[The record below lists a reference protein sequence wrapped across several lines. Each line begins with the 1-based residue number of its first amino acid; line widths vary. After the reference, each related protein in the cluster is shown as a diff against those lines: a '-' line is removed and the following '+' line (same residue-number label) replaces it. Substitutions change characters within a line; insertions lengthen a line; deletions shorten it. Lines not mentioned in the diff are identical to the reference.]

1 MRTTL
6 VFFLS
11 LAAALA
17 QSTGWVRASGRP
29 VPGAVVTANQ
39 GESRQETTTD
49 EQGRYELALGPG
61 EWTLTV
67 QMFGFGTATQVR
79 RVPESSPAQWSLTL
93 RTMAQGPVQTPG
105 LALPDLPPAEAPPA
119 RDPADDN
126 EAFLLNGSLSRGLA
140 LTPAEGPPEFGPP
153 GMGGPGMG
161 GPGMAGPGM
170 GGQGMGGPGMGGPGD
185 GPGGQPGGPLAG
197 GMGRG
202 PGGGGMGGGRG
213 GGFGGPG
220 GPGGGR
226 RPGGP
231 GNRQAIRERLERAR
245 NATVGNRRRPNN
257 NGIRGALLFQAR
269 NADWNA
275 RPYSLTGLEYARPDQ
290 AQYRFNGTLGGPLK
304 IPKLMLGDGTFF
316 TLNYNLTYG
325 RNPFNGAATVPTAL
339 ERGGDFSASR
349 TNVPVSI
356 YDPLSGLPFANNQI
370 PATRVDPAARGL
382 LALIPNA
389 NSLGAVQNYQFITG
403 VSQNSQQL
411 NGRLNRALTR
421 KDRLAVNAGWQY
433 RDGQNAQL
441 FGFLDEAQG
450 HGYNLD
456 LSWNRN
462 LTQRLIQVVRYRLTR
477 NVTENTPFFAFTR
490 DIAAELGIRGA
501 ARDPINWGPPTLNFT
516 NFGRLADGVPLFRR
530 DLTNNVNYGLT
541 WVRGKHSVQSGFD
554 ISRFR
559 RNNRT
564 DSNARGT
571 FTFSGLATSRLDA
584 AGRPSPATGYDFA
597 DFLLGL
603 PQSSSLRFGSPA
615 NYFRGT
621 SYAAF
626 VQDEWKVRANLSLNL
641 GLRYELFAPLYELF
655 DRLANLDIAAG
666 LTAVAPVT
674 PGTPGPYSGE
684 FSRALVDRDRN
695 NFGPRL
701 GLAWKPK
708 NGGRFTIRAGY
719 GWYYNGS
726 VYQNFATRLA
736 SQPPFAQTGTVQS
749 TADRRL
755 TLADGFAQTPAQSI
769 TNTFAVDRSYR
780 IGYAQTW
787 SLSVQRDLFRSY
799 VLEVGYLATKG
810 TRLDMQRS
818 PNRAAPGSQLDAE
831 ARRRIG
837 NAVGFTLDTS
847 EANSIF
853 HSAQVRLSRRFT
865 RGISGSALYTW
876 GKSLDNASSI
886 GGSGG
891 ILAQDD
897 QNLSNERGLSSF
909 DIRHNFNGSF
919 VFAPQRRNRWLRDWS
934 LTGNVLLRTGTP
946 LTARVLGNQSDTGGT
961 GVIGAGRADATGLP
975 VTGGEGY
982 FNLAAFTLPPSGRFG
997 NSARNVIPGPGLFT
1011 INAGLGRSFRL
1022 AERRRLEFRV
1032 ESTNLTNHPVIT
1044 NLGTT
1049 VNASNYGLPLAVG
1062 NMRTVSAQIRF
1073 RF

>member
-1 MRTTL
+1 VRTTL
-6 VFFLS
+6 ALLLC
-11 LAAALA
+11 LAEGLA
-17 QSTGWVRASGRP
+17 QSTGAVRASGRP
-29 VPGAVVTANQ
+29 VPGAVVTANL
-39 GESRQETTTD
+39 GEQRVETTTD
-49 EQGRYELALGPG
+49 EQGRYELPLTPG

-67 QMFGFGTATQVR
+67 QIFGFVTATQVR
-79 RVPESSPAQWSLTL
+79 KVPESGPAQWTLTL
-93 RTMAQGPVQTPG
+93 RGLAQGPAPATG
-105 LALPDLPPAEAPPA
+105 LALPELPAAEAPPPP
-119 RDPADDN
+119 DPSDNN

-140 LTPAEGPPEFGPP
+140 TAPAEGPPEFGPP
-153 GMGGPGMG
+153 GGLGPGGPGMRPEGMEG
-161 GPGMAGPGM
+161 GGI
-170 GGQGMGGPGMGGPGD
+170 
-185 GPGGQPGGPLAG
+185 GPGG
-197 GMGRG
+197 MG
-202 PGGGGMGGGRG
+202 PGGSMGGGRAGGGFGGGGRG
-213 GGFGGPG
+213 GFGGGRGPG
-220 GPGGGR
+220 GPGGR
-226 RPGGP
+226 
-231 GNRQAIRERLERAR
+231 AVMRERLEQVR
-245 NATVGNRRRPNN
+245 NATVGNRRRRNN
-257 NGIRGALLFQAR
+257 NGIRGALSFQAR

-290 AQYRFNGTLGGPLK
+290 AQYRFNGVLGGPLK
-304 IPKLMLGDGTFF
+304 IPKLILGDTTFF
-316 TLNYNLTYG
+316 SLTYNLTYG
-325 RNPFNGAATVPTAL
+325 RNPFNGVATVPTAL
-339 ERGGDFSASR
+339 ERAGDFSASR

-370 PATRVDPAARGL
+370 PASRVDPAARGL

-389 NSLGAVQNYQFITG
+389 NSNGAVQNYQFITG
-403 VSQNSQQL
+403 VPQNSQQL
-411 NGRLNRALTR
+411 SGRLNQAVTR
-421 KDRLAVNAGWQY
+421 KDRLSMNLGWQY
-433 RDGQNAQL
+433 RDGQSAQL

-450 HGYNLD
+450 HGYNLE
-456 LSWNRN
+456 LAWTRN
-462 LTQRLIQVVRYRLTR
+462 LTPRLIQAVRYRLTR
-477 NVTENTPFFAFTR
+477 NVTENTPFFANTR

-516 NFGRLADGVPLFRR
+516 NFGRLADGVPLYRR
-530 DLTNNVNYGLT
+530 DLTNNLNYGLT
-541 WVRGKHSVQSGFD
+541 FIRGKHSIQSGFD
-554 ISRFR
+554 FTRLR
-559 RNNRT
+559 NNNRT

-584 AGRPSPATGYDFA
+584 NGLPSAATGYDFA

-603 PQSSSLRFGSPA
+603 PQSSSLRFGSPS
-615 NYFRGT
+615 NYFRGS

-626 VQDEWKVRANLSLNL
+626 LQDEWKARPNLSLNL
-641 GLRYELFAPLYELF
+641 GMRYELFAPLYELY
-655 DRLANLDIAAG
+655 DRLANLDIAPG
-666 LTAVAPVT
+666 LTAVAAVT

-695 NFGPRL
+695 NLGPRL

-708 NGGRFTIRAGY
+708 NGGRLTIRAGY

-736 SQPPFAQTGTVQS
+736 SQPPYAQTGTVQS
-749 TADRRL
+749 TATRRL

-787 SLSVQRDLFRSY
+787 SLSIQRDLFRSY

-853 HSAQVRLSRRFT
+853 HSAQVRLTRRFT
-865 RGISGSALYTW
+865 RGFSGSALYTW

-886 GGSGG
+886 GGAGG
-891 ILAQDD
+891 TLAQDD
-897 QNLSNERGLSSF
+897 QNLANERGLSSF

-919 VFAPQRRNRWLRDWS
+919 VFAPQRRNKWVRDWS
-934 LTGNVLLRTGTP
+934 LTGNILLRTGTP
-946 LTARVLGNQSDTGGT
+946 LTARVLGNQSDTAGT

-975 VTGGEGY
+975 VTAGDGY
-982 FNLAAFTLPPSGRFG
+982 FNLAAFTLPPAGRFG
-997 NSARNVIPGPGLFT
+997 NAARNVVPGPGLFT

-1022 AERRRLEFRV
+1022 SERRRLEFRA

>member
-6 VFFLS
+6 CFLLLS
-11 LAAALA
+11 LAEAFA
-17 QSTGWVRASGRP
+17 QSIGSVRANGRP
-29 VPGAVVTANQ
+29 VPGAVVTANLGQ
-39 GESRQETTTD
+39 NKFDTTTD
-49 EQGRYELALGPG
+49 ELGRYELPLTPG
-61 EWTLTV
+61 NWTLTV
-67 QMFGFGTATQVR
+67 QMFGFGTASQVR
-79 RVPESSPAQWSLTL
+79 KVPETAPAQWSLQLLAAAPT
-93 RTMAQGPVQTPG
+93 PVQSAG
-105 LALPDLPPAEAPPA
+105 LVLPDLPATEAPPA
-119 RDPADDN
+119 LGPADNSGDNN

-140 LTPAEGPPEFGPP
+140 SAPAEGPPEFGPP
-153 GMGGPGMG
+153 GGPGMG
-161 GPGMAGPGM
+161 GPGGMRPDGMEGGPP
-170 GGQGMGGPGMGGPGD
+170 GGGLGMGGPGFGGPGM
-185 GPGGQPGGPLAG
+185 GPG
-197 GMGRG
+197 
-202 PGGGGMGGGRG
+202 GGGRG
-213 GGFGGPG
+213 GGFGGGGRGG

-226 RPGGP
+226 PLGP
-231 GNRQAIRERLERAR
+231 AGRAAIRQRLEQMR
-245 NATVGNRRRPNN
+245 NATVGNRRRRNN
-257 NGIRGALLFQAR
+257 NGVRGALSFQAR

-275 RPYSLTGLEYARPDQ
+275 RPYSLTGLKYPRPDQ
-290 AQYRFNGTLGGPLK
+290 ARYRFNGVLGGPLK
-304 IPKLMLGDGTFF
+304 IPKLILSDNTFF
-316 TLNYNLTYG
+316 TLTYNLSFG
-325 RNPFNGAATVPTAL
+325 RNPFNGVATVPTAL

-356 YDPLSGLPFANNQI
+356 YDPLSGLPFSNNQI
-370 PATRVDPAARGL
+370 PASRVDPAARGL

-389 NSLGAVQNYQFITG
+389 NSSGGVQNYQFITG
-403 VSQNSQQL
+403 VPQNSQQL
-411 NGRLNRALTR
+411 SGRLNQAVTR
-421 KDRLAVNAGWQY
+421 KDRLSLNIGWQY
-433 RDGQNAQL
+433 RDGQSAQL

-450 HGYNLD
+450 HGYNIELG
-456 LSWNRN
+456 WNRN
-462 LTQRLIQVVRYRLTR
+462 ITQRLIQSVRYRLTR

-541 WVRGKHSVQSGFD
+541 WIRGKHAIVSGFD
-554 ISRFR
+554 FTRFR
-559 RNNRT
+559 NNNRT

-584 AGRPSPATGYDFA
+584 NGRPSAATGYDFA

-603 PQSSSLRFGSPA
+603 PQSSSLRFGSPS
-615 NYFRGT
+615 NYFRGS

-626 VQDEWKVRANLSLNL
+626 VQDEWKVRPNLSLNL
-641 GLRYELFAPLYELF
+641 GLRYELFAPLYELY
-655 DRLANLDIAAG
+655 DRLANLDIAQG
-666 LTAVAPVT
+666 LTAVAAVT
-674 PGTPGPYSGE
+674 PGAAGPFSGE
-684 FSRALVDRDRN
+684 FPRALVDRDKN

-701 GLAWKPK
+701 GLAWKPV
-708 NGGRFTIRAGY
+708 NGGRVTIRAGY
-719 GWYYNGS
+719 GWYYNGG

-749 TADRRL
+749 TAARRL

-787 SLSVQRDLFRSY
+787 SLSVQRDLFRYY

-853 HSAQVRLSRRFT
+853 HSAQVRLTRRFT
-865 RGISGSALYTW
+865 RGFSGSALYTW

-886 GGSGG
+886 GGGG
-891 ILAQDD
+891 GGTLAQDD
-897 QNLSNERGLSSF
+897 QNLANERGLSSF

-919 VFAPQRRNRWLRDWS
+919 VFAPQRRNKWLKDWS
-934 LTGNVLLRTGTP
+934 LTGNILLRTGTP
-946 LTARVLGNQSDTGGT
+946 LTARVLGNQSDTAGT

-975 VTGGEGY
+975 VTDGDGY
-982 FNLAAFTLPPSGRFG
+982 FNLAAFTLPPSGRYG

-1022 AERRRLEFRV
+1022 SERRRLEFRA